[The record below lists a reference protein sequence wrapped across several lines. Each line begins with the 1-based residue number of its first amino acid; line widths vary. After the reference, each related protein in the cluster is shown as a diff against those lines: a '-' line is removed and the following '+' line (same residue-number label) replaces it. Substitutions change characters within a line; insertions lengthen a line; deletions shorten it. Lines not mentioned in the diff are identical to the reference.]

1 MGRFSRLPLFLLPVF
16 LFSML
21 QRPTFAIKK
30 SYVVYLGSH
39 SHGPQPSQADFDLA
53 AESHYEFLAGYV
65 GGTKQAKESILYCYT
80 KHINGFSATLEE
92 EKAAEIAKH
101 PKVISIF
108 PNKGVKLHT
117 TRSWDFLGLRKI
129 NGAAQPGSLWEKAK
143 FGEDIIIGNLDGGVW
158 PESKSFSDK
167 GYGPIPSRWKGGC
180 TDKSLDGVRC
190 NRKLIGA
197 KAFNLGYLAVAGPS
211 LTFNT
216 TRDDEG
222 HGSHTLS
229 TAGGNFVQNATVYGY
244 GKGTAKGGA
253 PRARVASYRVCGK
266 QIGNNQCFD
275 SDILAGYDAAI
286 HDGVDVLS
294 VSLGDKPTNYFNDSM
309 AIGSFHAVK
318 NGILV
323 VASAGNDGPNSGTVS
338 NVAPWM
344 FTVAASTMDRHFL
357 TNVKLSNNQQLKGLM
372 VVSMV
377 PMPSADKMFPLVRGI
392 AARTK
397 NATDKDSQYCNPGS
411 LDPKLVKGKILVC
424 EMGVSFSSSIAQKAG
439 AVGVIVVNVNGV
451 DPMPSML
458 PTSQLSPKESHM
470 LYKYINSTK
479 APKANIL
486 PWTELGVKPAP
497 YMARF
502 SSVGPNT
509 VTSGILKPDITA
521 PGANVIASVVGTK
534 TNPQGVF
541 KAMSG
546 TSMSCPHV
554 SGVSALLKKLYPHW
568 SPAAIRS
575 AIMTTASTRD
585 NTRKPMLNS
594 IYTRGRANPFNY
606 GAGQVRPNSAMDPGL
621 VYDLT
626 TIDYKNF
633 LCAIGYNQILISLFS
648 ESKLPYTCPNPAIS
662 LLDFNYPSITVPNLS
677 GSATVTRK
685 LKNVGS
691 PGTYKAQ
698 IRPPLGIS
706 ITVEPTILTFNSVGQ
721 EKTFKLTMKTKQPG
735 FAKDYVFGELKWSDG
750 IHKVKS
756 PIVVKAAAT

>member
-1 MGRFSRLPLFLLPVF
+1 MGRFSRLSLFLLPV
-16 LFSML
+16 LVFSML

-30 SYVVYLGSH
+30 SFVVYLGSH
-39 SHGPQPSQADFDLA
+39 SHGPKAAQADFDLA
-53 AESHYEFLAGYV
+53 AESHYEFLADYV

-101 PKVISIF
+101 PKVISVF

-129 NGAAQPGSLWEKAK
+129 NGAPQPGSLWEKAK

-158 PESKSFSDK
+158 PESKSFNDE

-180 TDKSLDGVRC
+180 TDKSPDGIRC

-197 KAFNLGYLAVAGPS
+197 KAFNLGYLAYAGPAK
-211 LTFNT
+211 TFNT
-216 TRDDEG
+216 TRDDDG

-229 TAGGNFVQNATVYGY
+229 TAGGNFVQNANVYGY
-244 GKGTAKGGA
+244 GNGTAKGGA
-253 PRARVASYRVCGK
+253 PRARVASYKVCGK
-266 QIGNNQCFD
+266 QIDDNECFD

-323 VASAGNDGPNSGTVS
+323 VASAGNDGPNSGTVT

-344 FTVAASTMDRHFL
+344 FTVAASTTDREFL
-357 TNVKLSNNQQLKGLM
+357 TDVKLSNNQLLKGLAA
-372 VVSMV
+372 SMV
-377 PMPSADKMFPLVRGI
+377 PMPSAGKRFPLVRGV
-392 AARTK
+392 AARAK
-397 NATDKDSQYCNPGS
+397 NATERDGKYCNPGS

-424 EMGVSFSSSIAQKAG
+424 EMGGEFSSSTAQEAG
-439 AVGVIVVNVNGV
+439 AVGVIVVNVVVV
-451 DPMPSML
+451 DEMSPTL
-458 PTSQLSPKESHM
+458 PTSQLSAKESLA
-470 LYKYINSTK
+470 LYKYMNSTK
-479 APKANIL
+479 APTANIL
-486 PWTELGVKPAP
+486 PRTELGAKQAP
-497 YMARF
+497 LMAYF

-509 VTSGILKPDITA
+509 VTPGILKPDVTA
-521 PGANVIASVVGTK
+521 PGVDIIASVVGTK
-534 TNPQGVF
+534 TKPNGVF
-541 KAMSG
+541 STMSG

-585 NTRKPMLNS
+585 NTRKPMKNS
-594 IYTRGRANPFNY
+594 NNTRGNPFNY

-648 ESKLPYTCPNPAIS
+648 ESKLPYTCPNPAIN
-662 LLDFNYPSITVPNLS
+662 LLDFNYPSIAVPSLS
-677 GSATVTRK
+677 SFATVTRK

-706 ITVEPTILTFNSVGQ
+706 VTVEPAILTFDKVGQ
-721 EKTFKLTMKTKQPG
+721 EKTFKLTLKTNRPG
-735 FAKDYVFGELKWSDG
+735 YAKDFVFGELKWSDG
-750 IHKVKS
+750 HHQVKS
-756 PIVVKAAAT
+756 MIAVKAAAT

>member
-1 MGRFSRLPLFLLPVF
+1 MGKFSRLPLFLLPV
-16 LFSML
+16 LVFSML

-39 SHGPQPSQADFDLA
+39 SHGPEASQADFELA
-53 AESHYEFLAGYV
+53 AESHFEFLADYV

-101 PKVISIF
+101 PKVISVF
-108 PNKGVKLHT
+108 PNKAVKLHT
-117 TRSWDFLGLRKI
+117 TRTWDFLGLRKI
-129 NGAAQPGSLWEKAK
+129 NGAAQPGSLWEKAR
-143 FGEDIIIGNLDGGVW
+143 FGEDIIIGNLDTGVW
-158 PESKSFSDK
+158 PESKSFSDE

-180 TDKSLDGVRC
+180 TDKRPDGVRC

-197 KAFNLGYLAVAGPS
+197 KTFNLGYLGYAGPAR
-211 LTFNT
+211 TFNN

-229 TAGGNFVQNATVYGY
+229 TTGGNFVQNANVYGY
-244 GKGTAKGGA
+244 GNGTAKGGA

-266 QIGNNQCFD
+266 QIGDNQCFD

-323 VASAGNDGPNSGTVS
+323 VASAGNDGPNSGTVT

-344 FTVAASTMDRHFL
+344 FTVAANTIDRVFL
-357 TNVKLSNNQQLKGLM
+357 TDVKLSNNQLLEGLAAS
-372 VVSMV
+372 VV
-377 PMPSADKMFPLVRGI
+377 PMPLAGKKFPLVRGV
-392 AARTK
+392 AARAK
-397 NATDKDSQYCNPGS
+397 NATERDGKYCNPGS

-424 EMGVSFSSSIAQKAG
+424 ETGGEFSSSIAQEAG
-439 AVGVIVVNVNGV
+439 AVGVIMVNVV
-451 DPMPSML
+451 DVDTSPTL
-458 PTSQLSPKESHM
+458 PTSQLSAKESLA
-470 LYKYINSTK
+470 LYKYMNSTK
-479 APKANIL
+479 VPKANIL
-486 PWTELGVKPAP
+486 PRTELGAKPAP
-497 YMARF
+497 LMAFF

-509 VTSGILKPDITA
+509 VTPGIIKPDVTA
-521 PGANVIASVVGTK
+521 PGVDVIASVVGTK
-534 TNPQGVF
+534 TNSKGVF
-541 KAMSG
+541 STMSG
-546 TSMSCPHV
+546 TSMACPHV

-585 NTRKPMLNS
+585 NTRKPMKNS
-594 IYTRGRANPFNY
+594 NNTRGNPFNY

-648 ESKLPYTCPNPAIS
+648 ESKLPYTCPNPAIN
-662 LLDFNYPSITVPNLS
+662 LLDFNYPSIAVPSLS
-677 GSATVTRK
+677 SFATVTRK

-691 PGTYKAQ
+691 LGTYKAQ

-706 ITVEPTILTFNSVGQ
+706 VTVEPAILTFDKVGQ
-721 EKTFKLTMKTKQPG
+721 EKTFKLTLKTNRPG
-735 FAKDYVFGELKWSDG
+735 YTKDYVFGELQWSDG
-750 IHKVKS
+750 HHVVKS
-756 PIVVKAAAT
+756 QIAVKAAVM